1 MGSGV
6 CVGHR
11 QSQKEN
17 STLKIRVS
25 YKAANSNSKEVQFCL
40 TSVFVSCVVCRVAH
54 AHRYGCSCSSFWAD
68 MSTDSTG
75 CLGARKCQ
83 GLTKRVV

>member
-1 MGSGV
+1 MAAPPIS
-6 CVGHR
+6 
-11 QSQKEN
+11 KEN
-17 STLKIRVS
+17 PDYQNSSPIKLLILKKCS
-25 YKAANSNSKEVQFCL
+25 LPHKCFC
-40 TSVFVSCVVCRVAH
+40 VVCRVCRVAH